1 MQNQGRI
8 FICLSTQE
16 SAAKNDRAEQSEHH
30 LTLVALHNA
39 APCPDGRKTTRYQNN
54 RIYRWKY
61 YIQVIS
67 VWQGPVPATAN
78 FQIEVGGD
86 EVGEDQGFGGDEEDH
101 APPVYAPPYLYPM
114 LFKHSH
120 LLAMSSTH
128 ISNSLSL
135 QACSISICTT
145 CQILSTFQS
154 PTNNSNRNQ
163 QRPQRQSQGQ
173 RPDAGMGTDCLLL
186 NYLADLLLSTS
197 NHFTSGC
204 GSAIAGT
211 PLAL

>member
-154 PTNNSNRNQ
+154 PTII
-163 QRPQRQSQGQ
+163 
-173 RPDAGMGTDCLLL
+173 
-186 NYLADLLLSTS
+186 
-197 NHFTSGC
+197 
-204 GSAIAGT
+204 AIATSSAPRPRTRSCVTEPTRSTTSARARASGQMLGWGLIASSET
-211 PLAL
+211 TLRTFF